1 MNEVLYPLGQS
12 FLTYIRLEKR
22 YSAHTV
28 TAYENDLRQFSDF
41 LITTYGEL
49 SLGDITH
56 LMVRSWL
63 AALMQAEVSPKSIHR
78 KLSSLKSFFR
88 YAVKQ
93 GHVRQTPMTRIVA
106 PKLSRRLP
114 GFIDDK
120 GMEAVQENRS
130 LRKGQEASVIFTA
143 DLAGM
148 THYLVFD
155 ILYHTGVRRSELIG
169 LQERHIDAGNLTI
182 KVLGKGNKERL
193 IPISGELYGRMSA
206 YMQRKR
212 QELEAPDTGVLLV
225 HPRTGRAL
233 APRYV
238 YELVRHY
245 LSVHQ
250 LTTIAAKSPHVLR
263 HTFAT
268 HLMNNGADLNAV
280 KELLGHS
287 SLAATQV
294 YTHNSIEQL
303 KDVFRKAHPK
313 A

>member
-22 YSAHTV
+22 YSVHTV

-49 SLGDITH
+49 PLGDITH

-63 AALMQAEVSPKSIHR
+63 AALMQAEVSAKSIHR
-78 KLSSLKSFFR
+78 KISSLKSFFR

-93 GHVRQTPMTRIVA
+93 GQVRQTPMTRIVA

-114 GFIDDK
+114 GFIDDR
-120 GMEAVQENRS
+120 GMEAVEENRS
-130 LRKGQEASVIFTA
+130 LRKGQEGAVIFTA

-155 ILYHTGVRRSELIG
+155 ILYHTGVRRAELIG

-182 KVLGKGNKERL
+182 KVLGKGGKERL
-193 IPISGELYGRMSA
+193 IPISRELYDRMSV

-212 QELEAPDTGVLLV
+212 RELAEPDTEVLLV
-225 HPRTGRAL
+225 HPRTGRVL
-233 APRYV
+233 SPRYV

-245 LSVHQ
+245 LSTHQ
-250 LTTIAAKSPHVLR
+250 LTTISAKSPHVLR